1 VHTAVLQLAPILGA
15 EKSKVPFFIAGGV
28 LVAWAFLL
36 SLGLGLRLPAFP
48 TSLGGQRIVMAISA
62 VLVLATLSAAVLTSG
77 TPANAGTREPPATL
91 EAPAAPLPTPAA
103 PAASSAAASTSPS
116 VPASAP
122 APASA
127 PVGALK
133 LAANPAGQLSY
144 NAKTLS
150 AKAGTVTIVMANMSP
165 VEHNVTVAQASKVL
179 GATPTFTGASRT
191 LSLKLK
197 PGKYTFYC
205 SVPGHRQAG
214 MEGTLNVS

>member
-1 VHTAVLQLAPILGA
+1 MHTAVLQLAPIFGA

-36 SLGLGLRLPAFP
+36 SLGLGQRLPAFP
-48 TSLGGQRIVMAISA
+48 GNLRGQRIVMAISA

-77 TPANAGTREPPATL
+77 TPANAGTREPPVTL
-91 EAPAAPLPTPAA
+91 EPPPAPLPSPAA
-103 PAASSAAASTSPS
+103 PAASASSAA
-116 VPASAP
+116 SAG

-127 PVGALK
+127 TATPAPAGALK

-144 NAKTLS
+144 NTKTLS

-165 VEHNVTVAQASKVL
+165 VEHNVTVAQGSKVL
-179 GATPTFTGASRT
+179 GATPTFTGGTRT

>member
-1 VHTAVLQLAPILGA
+1 MHTAVVQLAPILGA

-48 TSLGGQRIVMAISA
+48 GSLGGQRIVMAISA
-62 VLVLATLSAAVLTSG
+62 VLVLATLSSAVLTSG
-77 TPANAGTREPPATL
+77 TPANAGTREPPVTL
-91 EAPAAPLPTPAA
+91 EPPPAPEPTPAA
-103 PAASSAAASTSPS
+103 PAASSAAASTT
-116 VPASAP
+116 AP

-127 PVGALK
+127 PAAHAPAGALK

-144 NAKTLS
+144 NTKTLS

-165 VEHNVTVAQASKVL
+165 VEHNVTVAQGSKVL
-179 GATPTFTGASRT
+179 GATPTFTGATRT
-191 LSLKLK
+191 LSLKIK

>member
-1 VHTAVLQLAPILGA
+1 MHTAVVQLAPILGA

-48 TSLGGQRIVMAISA
+48 GSLGGQRIVMAISA
-62 VLVLATLSAAVLTSG
+62 VLVLATLSSAVLTSG
-77 TPANAGTREPPATL
+77 TPANAGTREPPVTL
-91 EAPAAPLPTPAA
+91 EPPPAPEPTPAA
-103 PAASSAAASTSPS
+103 PAASSAAASTT
-116 VPASAP
+116 AP

-127 PVGALK
+127 PAAHAPAGALK

-144 NAKTLS
+144 NTKTLS

-165 VEHNVTVAQASKVL
+165 VEHNVTVAQGSKVL
-179 GATPTFTGASRT
+179 GATPTFTGATRT

>member
-1 VHTAVLQLAPILGA
+1 MHTAVLQLAPILGA

-116 VPASAP
+116 

>member
-1 VHTAVLQLAPILGA
+1 MHTAVVQLAPILGA

-48 TSLGGQRIVMAISA
+48 GSLGGQRIVMAISA

-77 TPANAGTREPPATL
+77 TPANAGTREPPVTL
-91 EAPAAPLPTPAA
+91 EPPPAPLPTPAA
-103 PAASSAAASTSPS
+103 PAAASAAASTSA
-116 VPASAP
+116 PASAAAAP
-122 APASA
+122 APA
-127 PVGALK
+127 GALK

-144 NAKTLS
+144 NTKTLS

-165 VEHNVTVAQASKVL
+165 VEHNVTVAQGSKVL
-179 GATPTFTGASRT
+179 GATPTFTGGTRT

>member
-1 VHTAVLQLAPILGA
+1 MHTAVVQLAPILGA

-48 TSLGGQRIVMAISA
+48 GSLGGQRIVMAISA

-77 TPANAGTREPPATL
+77 TPANAGTREPPVTL
-91 EAPAAPLPTPAA
+91 EPPPAPLPTPAA
-103 PAASSAAASTSPS
+103 PAAASAAAST
-116 VPASAP
+116 SAP

-127 PVGALK
+127 AAAPAPAGALK

-144 NAKTLS
+144 NTKTLS

-165 VEHNVTVAQASKVL
+165 VEHNVTVAQGSKVL
-179 GATPTFTGASRT
+179 GATPTFTGGTRT

-197 PGKYTFYC
+197 PGRYTFYC